1 MPTLSTSRRDAIL
14 HTAYELFSRQ
24 GYHGTPVRQIAR
36 RNNIALS
43 TIYYHFG
50 SKEALFAAVYE
61 HFHPAPLL
69 LERLRGRTYKS
80 REDLLR
86 QAWQELMAFLETSP
100 QFIHIM
106 FIEWVE
112 FQGRHAPYIWKRFLP
127 LWRELLKPTFGD
139 LSDTDLLAIFG
150 TLVGYA
156 FGYALARQSEH
167 IPMSKERLMQLFLY
181 GAVSLGNAS

>member
-1 MPTLSTSRRDAIL
+1 MSESTMSRRDAIL

-24 GYHGTPVRQIAR
+24 GYHGTSVRQIAR

-69 LERLRGRTYKS
+69 LERLRGRTYES
-80 REDLLR
+80 REALLR
-86 QAWQELMAFLETSP
+86 QAWHELMAFLERSP

-112 FQGRHAPYIWKRFLP
+112 FQGRHAPYIWKRYLP
-127 LWRELLKPTFGD
+127 PWQELLKPTFGT
-139 LSDTDLLAIFG
+139 LSDTDLLALFG
-150 TLVGYA
+150 SLVGYA
-156 FGYALARQSEH
+156 FGYAIARQSEH
-167 IPMSKERLMQLFLY
+167 LPTSKERLMQLFLH
-181 GAVSLGNAS
+181 GAVSLGDAP